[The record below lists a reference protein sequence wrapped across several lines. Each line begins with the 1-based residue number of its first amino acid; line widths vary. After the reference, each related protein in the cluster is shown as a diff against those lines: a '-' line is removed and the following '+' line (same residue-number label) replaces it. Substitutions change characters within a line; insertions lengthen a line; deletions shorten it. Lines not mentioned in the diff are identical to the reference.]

1 MKLWDK
7 IKQMLGINQPK
18 QLQAPQQY
26 TTPISTTAKTKSN
39 TIQIIKF

>member
-18 QLQAPQQY
+18 QLQAPQEENQY
-26 TTPISTTAKTKSN
+26 VFN
-39 TIQIIKF
+39 EKFMWKRYQFVWK